1 MKFLQ
6 TTSWLQT
13 PRLCFA
19 VIVIAAALSGCNNDD
34 GGSTPPQASNPT
46 QNFSSFVET
55 TFEQPANSTPVDLD
69 TVYLLFDAN
78 NDPTAF
84 NALLMM

>member
-6 TTSWLQT
+6 TTPWLQT
-13 PRLCFA
+13 TRLCFA
-19 VIVIAAALSGCNNDD
+19 VTLIGAALSGCNNDD
-34 GGSTPPQASNPT
+34 GGSTPPQVSNPT

-55 TFEQPANSTPVDLD
+55 TFEQPANSTPVNLD
-69 TVYLLFDAN
+69 DVYVLFDVN